1 MTLIL
6 WRLFNMA
13 EKIYVI
19 DDKVEVKERYLKMT
33 KEERQKEIQNIISED
48 RIKRNQRMQALKK

>member
-1 MTLIL
+1 
-6 WRLFNMA
+6 MA

-48 RIKRNQRMQALKK
+48 RIKKNQRMQALKK